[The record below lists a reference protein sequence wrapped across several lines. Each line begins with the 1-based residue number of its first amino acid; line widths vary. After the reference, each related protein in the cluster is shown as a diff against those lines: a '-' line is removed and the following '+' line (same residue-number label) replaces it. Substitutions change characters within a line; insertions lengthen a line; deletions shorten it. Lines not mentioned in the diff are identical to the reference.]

1 MSNGELIDWARVID
15 HIRRAGPIT
24 AAAALKECGYKPQNN
39 AHKRLSALAAQKG
52 GIEMVKGRWQKPVIN
67 GSNRYIPE
75 FKPLKTLDLWSGAM
89 RPGSLDYKEIPSRW
103 Q

>member
-52 GIEMVKGRWQKPVIN
+52 HIELVKGRWQKPVIN
-67 GSNRYIPE
+67 PSTQYIPQ
-75 FKPLKTLDLWSGAM
+75 FKPLKTLDLWAGAM
-89 RPGSLDYKEIPSRW
+89 RPGCLDYQQVRSRVA
-103 Q
+103 